1 MTLNS
6 VRILP
11 VRALNFGVLTLSLA
25 LAGCSTITPDPL
37 NVSDVEQQAKADR
50 TLAQKDVEPIT
61 GPLSLDEA
69 IARALKYNL
78 DRRVKLMEEA
88 IAFNQLDISNYDMLP
103 RLVATYGYRDRSSHA
118 TSRASDSV
126 TGAPSLAKP
135 FISSD
140 RAHNNFDL
148 GLTWNLLDVGLSY
161 YGAKQNANRALI
173 ALEHR
178 RRAMHILIQDVRS
191 AYWRTVSSQKLRKDL
206 QESIALANEAL
217 ADAKKA
223 EDERL
228 RAPLDSLRYQ
238 RQMLDNMRLLESIE
252 QDLSSA
258 RVELANLINAPLT
271 FDLKVEDAT
280 EIVNKRIL
288 EVPIEG
294 MEEVAIAR
302 NADLR
307 VHFYNVRIASDETRR
322 TMAKLFPNL
331 SFNYTVRT
339 DSDKYLVNNSWNEVG
354 AQISYN
360 LINILSAPSHMSYAK
375 AGVSLAEQRRAA
387 GLMAVLAQVHLA
399 RFQYDNAI
407 KQYERADAIWVVD
420 DRINKHVN
428 NREQAQVSTKLDR
441 VASSTA
447 SILSLLR
454 RYQSLAQVHTAA
466 SKLQATLGVE
476 PEFSSVQDTSLTD
489 LKGLVKDSIKRW
501 EQADLALQA
510 MPSGKTLP

>member
-1 MTLNS
+1 MS
-6 VRILP
+6 VDSLRFLP
-11 VRALNFGVLTLSLA
+11 LKSLHWGVLALSVA
-25 LAGCSTITPDPL
+25 LAGCSTIVPSPL
-37 NVSDVEQQAKADR
+37 KVDEIEGQAKLDR
-50 TLAQKDVEPIT
+50 TQAQQGVEPIE
-61 GPLSLDEA
+61 GSISLDEA

-103 RLVATYGYRDRSSHA
+103 RLVASYGYRDRSEYA

-126 TGAPSLAKP
+126 TGAASLANP

-140 RAHNNFDL
+140 RAHNNVDL
-148 GLTWNLLDVGLSY
+148 GLTWNILDVGLSY
-161 YGAKQNANRALI
+161 YGAKQNADRALI
-173 ALEHR
+173 AMERR

-228 RAPLDSLRYQ
+228 RSPLDSLRYQ
-238 RQMLDNMRLLESIE
+238 RQTLDNMRLLEGIE

-258 RVELANLINAPLT
+258 RVELASLINAPLG
-271 FDLKVEDAT
+271 FELKVQEGA
-280 EIVNKRIL
+280 EAVNKRIL
-288 EVPIEG
+288 EVPVQG

-307 VHFYNVRIASDETRR
+307 EHFYNVRIASDETRR

-331 SFNYTVRT
+331 TFNYTLKA
-339 DSDKYLVNNSWNEVG
+339 DSDKYLVNNRWNEVG

-360 LINILSAPSHMSYAK
+360 LINILSAPSQMKYAA
-375 AGVSLAEQRRAA
+375 AGVELAEQRRAA

-399 RFQYDNAI
+399 RLQYGNAL
-407 KQYERADAIWVVD
+407 KQYEHADAISAVD

-454 RYQSLAQVHTAA
+454 RYQALAQVHTAA
-466 SKLQATLGVE
+466 SKLQATLGME
-476 PEFSSVQDTSLTD
+476 PEFTSVQDTSLVD
-489 LKGLVKDSIKRW
+489 LKTAVNESIERW
-501 EQADLALQA
+501 EKADLQLKPT
-510 MPSGKTLP
+510 PSGK

>member
-1 MTLNS
+1 MS
-6 VRILP
+6 VDSLRFLP
-11 VRALNFGVLTLSLA
+11 LKALNWGVLTLSVA
-25 LAGCSTITPDPL
+25 LAGCSSIVPSPL
-37 NVSDVEQQAKADR
+37 KVDEIESQAKRDR
-50 TLAQKDVEPIT
+50 TQAQQGVEAIS

-103 RLVATYGYRDRSSHA
+103 RLVATYGYRDRSEYA

-126 TGAPSLAKP
+126 TGAPSLSNP

-140 RAHNNFDL
+140 RVHNNADL
-148 GLTWNLLDVGLSY
+148 GLTWSILDVGLSY
-161 YGAKQNANRALI
+161 YGAKQNADRALI
-173 ALEHR
+173 AMERR

-191 AYWRTVSSQKLRKDL
+191 AYWRAVSSQKLRKDL
-206 QESIALANEAL
+206 QQSILLANEVL

-223 EDERL
+223 ENERL
-228 RAPLDSLRYQ
+228 RSPLDSLRYQ
-238 RQMLDNMRLLESIE
+238 RQTLDNMRLLESIE

-258 RVELANLINAPLT
+258 RVELATLINAPLG
-271 FDLKVEDAT
+271 FDLKVEEGA
-280 EIVNKRIL
+280 EAVNKRIL
-288 EVPIEG
+288 EIPVEG

-307 VHFYNVRIASDETRR
+307 EHFYNVRIASDETRR

-331 SFNYTVRT
+331 SFNYTLRT
-339 DSDKYLVNNSWNEVG
+339 DSDKYLVNNHWNEVG

-360 LINILSAPSHMSYAK
+360 LINILSAPSQMKYAA
-375 AGVSLAEQRRAA
+375 AGVDLAAQRRAA

-399 RFQYDNAI
+399 RLQYGNAM
-407 KQYERADAIWVVD
+407 KQYERADAIWSVD

-466 SKLQATLGVE
+466 SKLQATLGME
-476 PEFSSVQDTSLTD
+476 PEFTSVQDTSLVD
-489 LKGLVKDSIKRW
+489 LKTAVKESIQRW
-501 EQADLALQA
+501 EKADLPVKPT
-510 MPSGKTLP
+510 PSGK